1 MRCPVGRYVSSIGD
15 TRARNHRSSPS
26 SAMAHCTCSNTES
39 LSVLL
44 NRRTTTAFASGRA
57 RSSST
62 MATETNELFVLPRP
76 PCSQ

>member
-1 MRCPVGRYVSSIGD
+1 
-15 TRARNHRSSPS
+15 
-26 SAMAHCTCSNTES
+26 MAHCTCSNTES

-62 MATETNELFVLPRP
+62 KATETNELFVLPRP